1 MRYWIAILSLLVT
14 LGLST
19 GAQASKPV
27 NINRANAATI
37 ATSLDGIGLAKA
49 RAIVAW
55 RTRHGAFKQAGDLAR
70 VKGIGL
76 HTVQRNRSN
85 IRLTGNSAKP
95 SVGRVKPLR
104 KH

>member
-1 MRYWIAILSLLVT
+1 MRYWIAILSLLIT

-19 GAQASKPV
+19 GAQAGKPV
-27 NINRANAATI
+27 NINRANAATL

-49 RAIVAW
+49 QAIVAW
-55 RTRHGAFKQAGDLAR
+55 RTRHGVFKQPGDLAR

-85 IRLTGNSAKP
+85 IRLTGSSSKP
-95 SVGRVKPLR
+95 STSVAKPLR

>member
-19 GAQASKPV
+19 GAQAGKPV
-27 NINRANAATI
+27 NINRANAATL

-55 RTRHGAFKQAGDLAR
+55 RTRHGAFKQAGDLVR

-85 IRLTGNSAKP
+85 IRLAGSSAKP
-95 SVGRVKPLR
+95 STGMVKPLR

>member
-1 MRYWIAILSLLVT
+1 MRYWIVILSLFVT

-19 GAQASKPV
+19 GAQAGKPV
-27 NINRANAATI
+27 NINRANAATL

-55 RTRHGAFKQAGDLAR
+55 RTRHGAFKQSSDLAR
-70 VKGIGL
+70 VKGIGP

-85 IRLTGNSAKP
+85 IRLTGSSTKP
-95 SVGRVKPLR
+95 STGMVKPLR
-104 KH
+104 QH